1 MVIWIGQIACHSAIQ
16 QPGCAMRTANRW
28 GAFISFLTMP
38 WEKKKTYFKHSDG
51 YLNICSINPKRF
63 LPKPCCRLCAHDER
77 CCSLLW
83 QGSKAAGAK
92 GSPRGSQHQG
102 GWAGTP
108 AHAMES
114 TGELQHG
121 HGECVTNVW
130 CQGIIP
136 IPHSADW
143 KSALPGTAL
152 LPVGLG
158 ASKGPAPRPLPAANG
173 KVPIWRM
180 TGF

>member
-1 MVIWIGQIACHSAIQ
+1 MDRPDCLSLSYSAARLCYEDSKQ
-16 QPGCAMRTANRW
+16 MRSLHLLPHHAL
-28 GAFISFLTMP
+28 G
-38 WEKKKTYFKHSDG
+38 KKKTYFKHSDG

-63 LPKPCCRLCAHDER
+63 LPKPCCQLCAHDER

-136 IPHSADW
+136 IPRSADW
-143 KSALPGTAL
+143 KSALSGIAL

-158 ASKGPAPRPLPAANG
+158 ASKGPAPRPPPAANG
-173 KVPIWRM
+173 KAPIWRM